1 MRFSQYISVV
11 GTLLFMGVS
20 LFTQAQCAMCKTSA
34 EHSQYAKSL
43 NQGIE
48 YLFLAPVVILGTVA
62 VIWYRNRDKF
72 SAKEH

>member
-1 MRFSQYISVV
+1 MSVSY
-11 GTLLFMGVS
+11 FA
-20 LFTQAQCAMCKTSA
+20 QAQCAMCKTSA

-62 VIWYRNRDKF
+62 VIWYKNRDKF
-72 SAKEH
+72 SAKEQ